1 MRSKTMIPLIIP
13 LLALTLLSGCLG
25 PEYLTTRTPSEPSAL
40 EETASLRDP
49 GLHYTSHPG
58 ATARPE
64 IVALIV
70 AETFSLHERAKILR
84 GVNEWNVALN
94 GFVRFEIMSNGNH
107 ATTGANL
114 HWTITSQQGGQNS
127 DTPTT
132 LGATYPAVGI
142 GGLMVIHV
150 GRIGRRDLGGVVM
163 HELGHVL
170 GLGHNPKGG
179 LMAAHYHPTSQ
190 QCIDRATV
198 EAVAAKRGLPAASLN
213 WCEDGGVA
221 SASGGSTTQAANRA
235 TR

>member
-1 MRSKTMIPLIIP
+1 MRSKTIIPLVMP
-13 LLALTLLSGCLG
+13 LLALTLLSGCLE

-40 EETASLRDP
+40 EETASLRDA
-49 GLHYTSHPG
+49 GLQYTSHPA

-94 GFVRFEIMSNGNH
+94 GFVRFEIVSGGKK
-107 ATTGANL
+107 ATTGATE
-114 HWTITSQQGGQNS
+114 HWTITSKQGGQNF
-127 DTPTT
+127 DTATT
-132 LGATYPAVGI
+132 LAATYPAAGI

-150 GRIGRRDLGGVVM
+150 SRIGRRDLGGVVM

-190 QCIDRATV
+190 QCIDRATA
-198 EAVAAKRGLPAASLN
+198 EAVAAKRGLPAAALN
-213 WCEDGGVA
+213 WCETGQVA
-221 SASGGSTTQAANRA
+221 SASDRLMTRVADRA
-235 TR
+235 SR